1 MAFLLLVVTVVEN
14 KVTHATKFIALR
26 IALAYTESG
35 NQKIVFSFVFIFV
48 TNFWDTVA
56 VSLFSFYLFDA
67 YQSHKPHTGRRS
79 CVRASSLS
87 AADDVVDS
95 SGSHSDDDDDRDD
108 KLDTQTQRRR
118 RDGRNKRR
126 RRDSSPVAVAVARPL
141 VHPTSPSLPPPS
153 VIVPIHFEE
162 SEEDLNDLD

>member
-1 MAFLLLVVTVVEN
+1 
-14 KVTHATKFIALR
+14 VTHATKFIALR

-48 TNFWDTVA
+48 TKFWDSGGESVF
-56 VSLFSFYLFDA
+56 LYIFSTRIN
-67 YQSHKPHTGRRS
+67 HINHTQ
-79 CVRASSLS
+79 VDDRASSLS

>member
-1 MAFLLLVVTVVEN
+1 MGRVTFPLLVVTVVEN

-48 TNFWDTVA
+48 TNFWDSGGESVFFYI
-56 VSLFSFYLFDA
+56 FSTRIN
-67 YQSHKPHTGRRS
+67 HINHTQ
-79 CVRASSLS
+79 VDDRASSLS

-108 KLDTQTQRRR
+108 KLDTQTQARSVVVATSVVAETRRQ
-118 RDGRNKRR
+118 
-126 RRDSSPVAVAVARPL
+126 
-141 VHPTSPSLPPPS
+141 SPSLSPDHSCTRPAR
-153 VIVPIHFEE
+153 VCRHRV
-162 SEEDLNDLD
+162 